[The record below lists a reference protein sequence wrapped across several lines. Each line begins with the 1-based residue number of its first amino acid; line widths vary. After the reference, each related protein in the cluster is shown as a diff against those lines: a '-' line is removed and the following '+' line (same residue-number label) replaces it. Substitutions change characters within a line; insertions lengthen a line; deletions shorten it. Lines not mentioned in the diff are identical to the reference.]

1 MSLQTQLNAIKEG
14 AAKKIPPDMLK
25 VMLGATDALRDSGIM
40 DSVIKVGSKLPP
52 FTLNNQN
59 GVAISS
65 ETLLSR
71 GAVVLTVFR
80 GHW

>member
-1 MSLQTQLNAIKEG
+1 MSLQTKLNAIKEG
-14 AAKKIPPDMLK
+14 AAKKIPPDSLK
-25 VMLGATDALRDSGIM
+25 VMLAATDALRKSGIM
-40 DSVIKVGSKLPP
+40 DGVIKVGDKLPP

-65 ETLLSR
+65 KILLSR
-71 GAVVLTVFR
+71 GAVVLTIFR